1 MVKFSKV
8 FFIILFLAAISLSNS
23 FASSSFGAEALSK
36 DLCQSSVI
44 IDGMKVELSLTAPI
58 IVNKIT
64 NELVEND
71 FDEERQERLHPGIRL
86 SFTAIDKDIQWQEY
100 LYSFG
105 IDIWYMNGN
114 DPESL
119 LIHSLSPR
127 VSERLIRVDVL
138 KKGMNKTQFSSIR
151 LVNFAEI
158 FEKNGFNITFGA
170 LGRLHDIKKMAP
182 NPEVTNIYEGD
193 KNIWQA
199 PFEICLK
206 AKWQYN

>member
-1 MVKFSKV
+1 MVKFSKA
-8 FFIILFLAAISLSNS
+8 FSIILFIAAIS
-23 FASSSFGAEALSK
+23 FASSSFGAEVLSK
-36 DLCQSSVI
+36 DRCQSSVL

-58 IVNKIT
+58 IVDKNTNK
-64 NELVEND
+64 LVEND
-71 FDEERQERLHPGIRL
+71 FNDERQERLPPGIRL

-114 DPESL
+114 DPKGLLIQSTRPNVSESL
-119 LIHSLSPR
+119 IK
-127 VSERLIRVDVL
+127 VDVL
-138 KKGMNKTQFSSIR
+138 KKGMNMSKVHSISFI
-151 LVNFAEI
+151 NFAEI

-182 NPEVTNIYEGD
+182 NPTITNIYEGD

>member
-1 MVKFSKV
+1 MVKFSNA
-8 FFIILFLAAISLSNS
+8 FSIILFMAAIS
-23 FASSSFGAEALSK
+23 FASSSFGAEAVSE
-36 DLCQSSVI
+36 DRCQSSVI

-58 IVNKIT
+58 IVDKNTNK
-64 NELVEND
+64 LVESEFND
-71 FDEERQERLHPGIRL
+71 ERQERLPPGIRL

-105 IDIWYMNGN
+105 IFFKYMDRKNWKYFLPLYSLPYVDG
-114 DPESL
+114 SL
-119 LIHSLSPR
+119 LKIS
-127 VSERLIRVDVL
+127 IL
-138 KKGMNKTQFSSIR
+138 KKGAEKIKIYPLNDDDFQKIFFKNKFDLI
-151 LVNFAEI
+151 
-158 FEKNGFNITFGA
+158 FGA
-170 LGRLHDIKKMAP
+170 EGELMDLSNLAP